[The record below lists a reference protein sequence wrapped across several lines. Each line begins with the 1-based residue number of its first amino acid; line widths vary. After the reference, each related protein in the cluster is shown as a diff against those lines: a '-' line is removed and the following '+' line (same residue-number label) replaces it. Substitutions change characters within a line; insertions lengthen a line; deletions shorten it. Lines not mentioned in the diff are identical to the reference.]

1 MTFDLDFLRGVLTAI
16 ILFSFIGI
24 WLWAW
29 SKKRIPAFNEAA
41 NLPFADEAINQHSGQ
56 MNNDKIKNASLTTK
70 PSTTVSI
77 SEEHSA

>member
-16 ILFSFIGI
+16 ILFAFIGI

-29 SKKRIPAFNEAA
+29 SKKRIPEFDEAA

-56 MNNDKIKNASLTTK
+56 MNNEKTSIPAIKANSSK
-70 PSTTVSI
+70 
-77 SEEHSA
+77 EHSL